1 MLFRSVA
8 TQNLSAGGPWASF
21 IRDNKSASVAEKIAR
36 VNAWVNG
43 RLTLTDDLVEFGR
56 ADYWAPAASSLRLG
70 KEIYAA
76 GETLKNV
83 YFPATAIISL
93 LYTMEDGRSAEIGV
107 VGNDG
112 ILGIAVFMGGES
124 VPNRAVVQSEGVAF
138 RMRAQVLVS
147 AFRRLG
153 ILQQVLLRYTLSLIA
168 QMSQTAVC
176 NRLHSVEQQLCRW
189 LLLSHDRL
197 PSNELIMT
205 QELIADMLGV
215 RREAVSQH
223 AAHLQDAGLISY
235 HRGHIAILDRAGLEA
250 RVCECYGVVLSEV
263 EHLMGLG
270 APKTIPLV
278 AKSSTLMCGPAQT
291 GPENLI

>member
-1 MLFRSVA
+1 MTSHDPLLNRI
-8 TQNLSAGGPWASF
+8 LSELPPN
-21 IRDNKSASVAEKIAR
+21 IYQ
-36 VNAWVNG
+36 
-43 RLTLTDDLVEFGR
+43 RLLPDLECI
-56 ADYWAPAASSLRLG
+56 PLRLG
-70 KEIYAA
+70 EEIYAG
-76 GETLKNV
+76 GETPKHV

-124 VPNRAVVQSEGVAF
+124 VPNRAVVQSEGFAF
-138 RMRAQVLVS
+138 RMRAEVLAS
-147 AFRRLG
+147 EFRRVG
-153 ILQQVLLRYTLSLIA
+153 ILQRVLLRYTQSLIA

-215 RREAVSQH
+215 RREAVSHQ
-223 AAHLQDAGLISY
+223 AGRLQSAGLISY
-235 HRGHIAILDRAGLEA
+235 HRGRIAILDRAGLEA
-250 RVCECYGVVLSEV
+250 RACECYGVVRRESER
-263 EHLMGLG
+263 LTQQN
-270 APKTIPLV
+270 P
-278 AKSSTLMCGPAQT
+278 
-291 GPENLI
+291 